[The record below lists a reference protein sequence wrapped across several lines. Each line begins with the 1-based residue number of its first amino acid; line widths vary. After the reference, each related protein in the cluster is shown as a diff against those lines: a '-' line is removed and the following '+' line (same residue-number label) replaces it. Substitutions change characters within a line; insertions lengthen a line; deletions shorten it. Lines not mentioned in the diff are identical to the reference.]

1 MPKATTEEEQRA
13 AEIAAKKSRLK
24 QKLVKSARSVAI
36 FSLKLK
42 ERRAREA
49 ERLAKEKAEELA
61 QEIVTKSSKISIML
75 FNYVSFFNQ
84 AMSAP
89 GMCGGGGELDLI
101 PFEQLIHIE
110 DVVHRRSSNT
120 QNNNGSGI

>member
-1 MPKATTEEEQRA
+1 VLNDSLLFKA

-49 ERLAKEKAEELA
+49 ERQA
-61 QEIVTKSSKISIML
+61 QEKLEDARVSYSRVSS
-75 FNYVSFFNQ
+75 
-84 AMSAP
+84 
-89 GMCGGGGELDLI
+89 EL
-101 PFEQLIHIE
+101 
-110 DVVHRRSSNT
+110 T
-120 QNNNGSGI
+120 Q

>member
-1 MPKATTEEEQRA
+1 MPKAATDEEQQA

-49 ERLAKEKAEELA
+49 ERMAKEKAEEEAEEKVSQDDKL
-61 QEIVTKSSKISIML
+61 INSIWT
-75 FNYVSFFNQ
+75 N
-84 AMSAP
+84 
-89 GMCGGGGELDLI
+89 
-101 PFEQLIHIE
+101 
-110 DVVHRRSSNT
+110 
-120 QNNNGSGI
+120 

>member
-1 MPKATTEEEQRA
+1 MSVLNFYKLIEFKIFNIAIA

-49 ERLAKEKAEELA
+49 ERLA
-61 QEIVTKSSKISIML
+61 QETADVRNCFS
-75 FNYVSFFNQ
+75 Y
-84 AMSAP
+84 
-89 GMCGGGGELDLI
+89 
-101 PFEQLIHIE
+101 FEWSLKTF
-110 DVVHRRSSNT
+110 RK
-120 QNNNGSGI
+120 

>member
-1 MPKATTEEEQRA
+1 MQSLSKSITVSFLGASAPSVPKAATDEEQQA

-49 ERLAKEKAEELA
+49 ERMAKEKAEEEA
-61 QEIVTKSSKISIML
+61 EEKVCK
-75 FNYVSFFNQ
+75 
-84 AMSAP
+84 
-89 GMCGGGGELDLI
+89 LI
-101 PFEQLIHIE
+101 
-110 DVVHRRSSNT
+110 
-120 QNNNGSGI
+120 

>member
-1 MPKATTEEEQRA
+1 MPKAATDEEQRA

-49 ERLAKEKAEELA
+49 ERQAKEKAEELA
-61 QEIVTKSSKISIML
+61 QEKV
-75 FNYVSFFNQ
+75 
-84 AMSAP
+84 
-89 GMCGGGGELDLI
+89 
-101 PFEQLIHIE
+101 
-110 DVVHRRSSNT
+110 R
-120 QNNNGSGI
+120 